1 MAMGPN
7 SNSKKPRAMSDIN
20 ITPLVDVMLV
30 LLIIF
35 MVTTPLMQQGLQ
47 VELPRTAPSGIRA
60 TDKPFIIVINRN
72 GQLSADRVP
81 LQLAGLSKK
90 LKAIFKTRRNKQLY
104 IQADKRTEYGWVA
117 SVLAEARSA
126 GIFDISLVTLPKV
139 K

>member
-1 MAMGPN
+1 MAMNN
-7 SNSKKPRAMSDIN
+7 SFSKKSRVMSDIN

-47 VELPRTAPSGIRA
+47 VSLPRTAPSGIRA
-60 TDKPFIIVINRN
+60 TDKPFILVITRD
-72 GQLSADRVP
+72 GRLSADRVP
-81 LQLAGLSKK
+81 LKLNNLSEK
-90 LKAIFKTRRNKQLY
+90 LRAIFKTRKNKQLY
-104 IQADKRTEYGWVA
+104 IQADKRTEYGQVA

-126 GIFDISLVTLPKV
+126 GIFDISLVTLPKA

>member
-1 MAMGPN
+1 MN
-7 SNSKKPRAMSDIN
+7 EIN

-35 MVTTPLMQQGLQ
+35 MVTTPLMQQGLE
-47 VELPRTAPSGIRA
+47 VDLPETAASGLRA
-60 TDKPFIIVINRN
+60 TDEPFILVIDRE
-72 GQLSADRVP
+72 GHISSGKVALQIDTLSAR
-81 LQLAGLSKK
+81 

-104 IQADKRTEYGWVA
+104 IQADKRTEYGRVA

-126 GIFDISLVTLPKV
+126 GIFNISLVTLPKA